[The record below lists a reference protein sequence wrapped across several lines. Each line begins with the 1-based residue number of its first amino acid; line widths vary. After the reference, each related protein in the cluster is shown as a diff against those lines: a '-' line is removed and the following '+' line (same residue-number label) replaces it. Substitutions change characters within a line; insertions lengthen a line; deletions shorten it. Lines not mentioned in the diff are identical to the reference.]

1 MNTLKKENTQG
12 KLIFIP
18 DFDKL
23 KELALNY
30 EYIPADSS
38 STGSLKVIDIKTG
51 ALVPR
56 GRLKVEAIF
65 ANMWLTAAGVKT
77 IPNEKRSGI
86 TYAFN
91 ENAKW
96 IYANICDELF
106 RDCRDNGVINTVK
119 LFSNMSAD
127 SSYQY
132 TPDII
137 VNLFRNIDQ
146 TYFIN
151 LLFLSTL
158 NIGSAS
164 KNPVPLYTVEH
175 AKELLKNMRR

>member
-1 MNTLKKENTQG
+1 
-12 KLIFIP
+12 
-18 DFDKL
+18 
-23 KELALNY
+23 
-30 EYIPADSS
+30 
-38 STGSLKVIDIKTG
+38 
-51 ALVPR
+51 
-56 GRLKVEAIF
+56 
-65 ANMWLTAAGVKT
+65 MWLTAAGVKT

-86 TYAFN
+86 TYAFS
-91 ENAKW
+91 ENARW

-119 LFSNMSAD
+119 LFSNMGAD

-137 VNLFRNIDQ
+137 VNLFRDIDQ